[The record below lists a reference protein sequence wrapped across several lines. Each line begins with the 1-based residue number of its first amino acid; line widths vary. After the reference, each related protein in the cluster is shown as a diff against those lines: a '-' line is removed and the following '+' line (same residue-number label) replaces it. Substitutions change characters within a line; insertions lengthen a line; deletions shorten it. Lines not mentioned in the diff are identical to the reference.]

1 MRFTAAALVST
12 FAAFAAAYTQPDYS
26 KSPEGNAILS
36 PGLGEQVPEGKAY
49 EIKWEP
55 TVGKTVSLVLLRGPS
70 ENVKPKETIV
80 ESIPNSGSYKWTPG
94 SNLTPDTTHYGLL
107 LVVEGTGQY
116 QWSTQFGISKGSGSG
131 SGSSPSAT
139 VVTVIDDV
147 TTTIC
152 PETES
157 QAPTP
162 APSGT
167 IVTVID
173 DVTTTICPESE
184 SATPT
189 AAPTETP
196 ATITTVINGVTT
208 TICPETE
215 SQGPSA
221 GPSQVPSPNPTGSVP
236 QAPTGVPSAPS
247 SFSTIYQSSELTT
260 TICPETESQPAVP
273 APTAPASSASSIPYP
288 PKNTAT
294 RVPKPS
300 GLRSSPIASGP
311 APTGAAPAP
320 SGAAGVTGGPSGAA
334 STSPSATPYNAA
346 GRTTVSLGA
355 IMAGAVAFLAL

>member
-1 MRFTAAALVST
+1 MRFTAAAIVST
-12 FAAFAAAYTQPDYS
+12 FAALAAAYTQPDYN
-26 KSPEGNAILS
+26 KSPEGNAITS

-70 ENVKPKETIV
+70 ENVKPLETIV

-116 QWSTQFGISKGSGSG
+116 QWSTQFGIAKGEGSNAG
-131 SGSSPSAT
+131 PSSI
-139 VVTVIDDV
+139 VTVINDQ

-152 PETES
+152 PES
-157 QAPTP
+157 QTQTPTP
-162 APSGT
+162 APST

-173 DVTTTICPESE
+173 DVTTTICPESQ

-189 AAPTETP
+189 AAPTQAP
-196 ATITTVINGVTT
+196 APSGTIVTVINGVTT

-215 SQGPSA
+215 SQGPS
-221 GPSQVPSPNPTGSVP
+221 GNPTVSPAPSSPAVG
-236 QAPTGVPSAPS
+236 PTGVPSAPS

-260 TICPETESQPAVP
+260 TICPESESKPAVP
-273 APTAPASSASSIPYP
+273 APTAPVSSVSSIPYP

-294 RVPKPS
+294 RVPISS

-311 APTGAAPAP
+311 APTGAAP
-320 SGAAGVTGGPSGAA
+320 SGANPVSGGPSGGA
-334 STSPSATPYNAA
+334 SVSPSATPFNAA
-346 GRTTVSLGA
+346 GRTVASFGA
-355 IMAGAVAFLAL
+355 IMASVIAFLAL

>member
-36 PGLGEQVPEGKAY
+36 PGLGEQVPEGKPY

-80 ESIPNSGSYKWTPG
+80 ESIPNSGSYKWTP
-94 SNLTPDTTHYGLL
+94 SSSLTPDTTHYGLL

-116 QWSTQFGISKGSGSG
+116 QWSTQFGISKGSGS
-131 SGSSPSAT
+131 SPSASI
-139 VVTVIDDV
+139 VTVIDDV

-152 PETES
+152 PETQS
-157 QAPTP
+157 QTPTP

-167 IVTVID
+167 IVTVING
-173 DVTTTICPESE
+173 VTTTICPETE
-184 SATPT
+184 SAAPT
-189 AAPTETP
+189 AAPTP
-196 ATITTVINGVTT
+196 APTGTIVTVINGVTT

-221 GPSQVPSPNPTGSVP
+221 GPSQVSSPNPTGPAVG
-236 QAPTGVPSAPS
+236 PTGVPSAPS
-247 SFSTIYQSSELTT
+247 SFSTIYQSSELTS
-260 TICPETESQPAVP
+260 TICPETESKPAVP
-273 APTAPASSASSIPYP
+273 APTAPAGTASSIPYP

-300 GLRSSPIASGP
+300 GLRSSAIPSGA

-334 STSPSATPYNAA
+334 SASPSATPYNAA
-346 GRTTVSLGA
+346 GRTAASFGA
-355 IMAGAVAFLAL
+355 IMAGVIAFLAL